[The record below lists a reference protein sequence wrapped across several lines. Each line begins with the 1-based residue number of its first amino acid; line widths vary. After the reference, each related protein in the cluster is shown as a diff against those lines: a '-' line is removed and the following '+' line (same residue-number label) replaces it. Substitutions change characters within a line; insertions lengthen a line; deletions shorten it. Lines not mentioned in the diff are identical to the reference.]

1 MLTLHNSLICDTS
14 IQVQN
19 VIFQY
24 LMMVLGFIELEYI
37 CDPLSP
43 VASAAE
49 TLKPTFPGDLKIDIA
64 ILSV

>member
-1 MLTLHNSLICDTS
+1 
-14 IQVQN
+14 
-19 VIFQY
+19 
-24 LMMVLGFIELEYI
+24 MMVLGFIELEYI